1 MPQNYFLTGMP
12 KAGKTTVLWELV
24 KELKDNGLKV
34 GGFLSPDEK
43 HHGTRTAFH
52 VVDVQSRKKALLAD
66 VNGDGPKV
74 SKYHV
79 NIKSFE
85 EVAIP
90 AMRKCSQCDV
100 MVIDEIGMMEMKSG
114 KFLKELDNILDSDV
128 PLIASLGQ
136 DYVKKFSPLG
146 EVLNVTPSSR
156 EKIHKRLLEEASSTI
171 RKRKEPAPAKKKKTG
186 MKKEAPKK
194 KARKKSSRA
203 EHAEKKKPRKKAP
216 RKKSSRAAKK
226 KAPKAEKKPEPAREE
241 PREEPPKAEPE
252 HKEKPRKKG
261 GLFDSIKDFIGV

>member
-203 EHAEKKKPRKKAP
+203 
-216 RKKSSRAAKK
+216 AKK